1 MLMLLRASL
10 IASFLLIAGCLGAVS
25 STVKS
30 FVPVGLDPNTP
41 IISQI
46 DKQYRAPLFA
56 VGPELDRQRNQSTG
70 LGLVSQAELETYLN
84 DQLDRLK
91 IASGIEGLPGRVY
104 LFADTSFGARAS
116 ADGNIYIPYAV
127 ILDLE
132 STDEVAALLAHEL
145 AHTIR
150 GHSST
155 DLFVMVQKKALSAS
169 ALFASLRK
177 TDAGGMRDSDLQAL
191 QNTMV
196 SLLVAD
202 GFINPGW
209 TRLQE
214 EEADKLGLDIMI
226 AAGYNS
232 DAMFALLDK
241 VGHWEELNS
250 QKQHE
255 RNAIIENALGSVRL
269 TQDDTALG
277 NALNSYFNQGATKV
291 GAYVDSLNKNHDS
304 AVSRYDSVLAYTDL
318 HYGNVAAPALQ
329 TEQWDRIA
337 RGSSTKAMLQA
348 LERTGEARDAMARGD
363 LRNGE
368 RLIKSAVSTQTNNQN
383 FVRQTFFELRA
394 AQSKH
399 DSMKQNLE
407 IGLAGEYPSFL
418 LHVENIRL
426 KQEPDDKVSQ
436 ADAQQ
441 LLTTFDAYGRPADYY
456 NRVVPLLDSA
466 GLSGQVLALLTE
478 CMTKYAG
485 EGISCSVVSAEQ
497 SQKNDLSYKALM
509 NSLL

>member
-1 MLMLLRASL
+1 MFLRASL
-10 IASFLLIAGCLGAVS
+10 IASFLLSAGCLGTVG

-30 FVPVGLDPNTP
+30 FVPVGLDPDTP
-41 IISQI
+41 IIAQV

-56 VGPELDRQRNQSTG
+56 IGSELDRQRNQSTG
-70 LGLVSQAELETYLN
+70 LGLVSQAELEGYINEQLN
-84 DQLDRLK
+84 RLK
-91 IASGIEGLPGRVY
+91 AASAIADLPGRAY

-155 DLFVMVQKKALSAS
+155 DVFVMVQKKALSAS
-169 ALFASLRK
+169 ALFANMRK
-177 TDAGGMRDSDLQAL
+177 TDAGGMRDSDLKTL
-191 QNTMV
+191 QNTMA

-214 EEADKLGLDIMI
+214 EEADKLGIDIMI
-226 AAGYNS
+226 AAGYNP
-232 DAMFALLDK
+232 DAMFSLLDK
-241 VGHWEELNS
+241 VEHWEELNS
-250 QKQHE
+250 QKQHD
-255 RNAIIENALGSVRL
+255 RNAFIENALGSVRL
-269 TQDDTALG
+269 TQDNTALG
-277 NALNSYFNQGATKV
+277 NTLNSYFNQGASKV
-291 GAYVDSLNKNHDS
+291 GAYVDSLNKDHDS
-304 AVSRYDSVLAYTDL
+304 AVSRYDSLLAYTDL
-318 HYGNVAAPALQ
+318 HYADVATPALQ
-329 TEQWDRIA
+329 TQQWNRVA
-337 RGSSTKAMLQA
+337 RSSSSKAMLQA

-363 LRNGE
+363 LRSSE
-368 RLIKSAVSTQTNNQN
+368 RLIKSAVTGQTNDQN

-394 AQSKH
+394 AQSKP
-399 DSMKQNLE
+399 DGMSQNLQ
-407 IGLAGEYPSFL
+407 IGLAGEYPSLL
-418 LHVENIRL
+418 LHVENTRL
-426 KQEPDDKVSQ
+426 KQQPDDKLNQ

-466 GLSGQVLALLTE
+466 GMSGQVLALLTE

-497 SQKNDLSYKALM
+497 SQQNDLSYKALM